1 MRRDV
6 QLYIQRSKEFVG
18 SIGEENLVTDGNF
31 INGTTHWSETSGVT
45 YTDGAAI
52 VDVTSG
58 SSEYV
63 EQSVSYTDGQKYRVT
78 ADIFCPRDEYNQFLW
93 SDDVTNAVW
102 GYSNLTV
109 TDGQLTQ
116 NSSNSSRYFLQDSSV
131 TSGQRYTVS
140 FYVKYNGQRYVQLT
154 GSTGFASQYVNF
166 DLVDGVITRDSNS
179 IEGSSIEARDDGY
192 YRISYTDE
200 ANSTSSA
207 ARIVLGFIPS
217 GTSGRLPAYQ
227 GDGVSGVFIKHAMM
241 DNVDELRTYV
251 ATTGSIV
258 NNTGSSGND
267 IKVQDDSSDL
277 GGLTSANTT
286 FTLLEGFNRISYD
299 FTANSNSDT
308 LFFGRVT
315 ASGNYT
321 FNVSNVELR
330 EITDSYTTYENVKVD
345 MFDFEDINITDKI
358 KDIRDIS
365 KVFTGFSQQ
374 FTLPASKTNNNL
386 FSHFY
391 NADVVSGF
399 DQRIKHKAFIKIGGA
414 DYKEGRVS
422 LTGSS
427 VKNGRPYS
435 YSVVFYGKTVELKDL
450 IGDDELKDLRG
461 TLLDG
466 FTFNYSSGLV
476 NNGLLYG
483 FDFQEYNQ
491 TLDTSTLNSDGN
503 PDLFFPLISSENYYF
518 YDSGDGVNPKDRV
531 ESRNLLPTATT
542 APRGFYYKDL
552 KPAMKVK
559 FIIRAIQEKY
569 GITFSDDFF
578 NDNNEQYEKLSMLLH
593 REKGNIENQL
603 DELSE
608 IVSLSD
614 LDVTQIGFGPTLDE
628 RGEVYLPYNNV
639 LLESDYPESLDFL
652 FAYRQATRQLAA
664 WRDDIYTFRIKLDV
678 SVVGSGEY
686 TVEMYDGNNDNFRK
700 SLTTTGNTTDFEW
713 ELPMQYHNNVGINY
727 SGGTGGRIYY
737 TVFYP
742 KIKISSQGGI
752 SEANLSNVRIE
763 RIRKRTFESQETPW
777 FTDAFLSYET
787 ARYTYPDNPIQLTT
801 ATAALGVD
809 VLTQMPK
816 IKVLDFL
823 TGIFKMFN
831 LTAYYVQD
839 NGLSQYNGQIRV
851 RSVDSF
857 YFDGQDVDISKYVS
871 TDNMNVNRNNLYSS
885 IEFRFDKPKTLAIT
899 KANERTGDEFGD
911 ELLNNL
917 NSNIYNPLAFDGGK
931 YNVKLPFEKIMY
943 ERMNDQLTENHILP
957 IQWGWLANKD
967 ENPITTKPILFYAQL
982 EEDTDLE
989 VDATGNNVQILLD
1002 NSVYDKNGN
1011 NTSASYTIVDR
1022 YLRPSNS
1029 IGSTRKTLHFGSEF
1043 DEWYI
1048 WEGAG
1053 SEERGLFSTFY
1064 KRYLLQIY
1072 DRQSRLVKVSA
1083 HLPVNIMTKLN
1094 MNDVVIING
1103 RRYRLNSLQLN
1114 LSTGKADL
1122 ELMNDI
1128 AYSSFNINQP
1138 TINVVQ
1144 DNGASLFIF
1153 KGSTDEG
1160 YMENL
1165 SWNVYV
1171 DGTFWQNYA
1180 YAAQMTLSVAD
1191 FGAGSHDVYISAVL
1205 DGEESQPSN
1214 TYTFTLS

>member
-6 QLYIQRSKEFVG
+6 QLYIQRDKEFIG
-18 SIGEENLVTDGNF
+18 SIGEDNLVTDGNF
-31 INGTTHWSETSGVT
+31 INGSASWVESTGVS
-45 YTDGAAI
+45 YVDGSAI
-52 VDVTSG
+52 ISVNNDYQFVQ
-58 SSEYV
+58 
-63 EQSVSYTDGQKYRVT
+63 QSISYTDGQKYRVT
-78 ADIFCPRDEYNQFLW
+78 ADIFCPTGSAGN
-93 SDDVTNAVW
+93 
-102 GYSNLTV
+102 TV
-109 TDGQLTQ
+109 RFQDH
-116 NSSNSSRYFLQDSSV
+116 SSN
-131 TSGQRYTVS
+131 T
-140 FYVKYNGQRYVQLT
+140 
-154 GSTGFASQYVNF
+154 
-166 DLVDGVITRDSNS
+166 
-179 IEGSSIEARDDGY
+179 
-192 YRISYTDE
+192 
-200 ANSTSSA
+200 
-207 ARIVLGFIPS
+207 
-217 GTSGRLPAYQ
+217 
-227 GDGVSGVFIKHAMM
+227 
-241 DNVDELRTYV
+241 
-251 ATTGSIV
+251 
-258 NNTGSSGND
+258 
-267 IKVQDDSSDL
+267 
-277 GGLTSANTT
+277 GGLLAADTT
-286 FTLLEGFNRISYD
+286 FTLVEGLQRVSYD
-299 FTANSNSDT
+299 FTANGIGNSI
-308 LFFGRVT
+308 LIERAANAVF
-315 ASGNYT
+315 T

-345 MFDFEDINITDKI
+345 MFDFEDINMTDKI

-391 NADVVSGF
+391 NSDVVSGF

-450 IGDDELKDLRG
+450 IGDDELKDLTG

-466 FTFNYSSGLV
+466 FTFNYSSNLV
-476 NNGLLYG
+476 NNGLSYG

-491 TLDTSTLNSDGN
+491 TLNTTTLNSDGN

-518 YDSGDGVNPKDRV
+518 YDSGNGINPKDRV
-531 ESRNLLPTATT
+531 DSRNLLPTATT
-542 APRGFYYKDL
+542 TPRGFYYKDL
-552 KPAMKVK
+552 KPAIKVK

-578 NDNNEQYEKLSMLLH
+578 NNNNEQYEKLSMLLH

-603 DELSE
+603 DELSK
-608 IVSLSD
+608 IISLSE
-614 LDVTQIGFGPTLDE
+614 LDSTSATDE
-628 RGEVYLPYNNV
+628 RGKIYLPYNSY

-652 FAYRQATRQLAA
+652 NAYRTTTSHNFTFTDMFGNEYSGTRR
-664 WRDDIYTFRIKLDV
+664 RDNIYTFRIRFDV
-678 SVVGSGEY
+678 AVVGSGEY
-686 TVEMYDGNNDNFRK
+686 TIDIYDGNNSDLKK
-700 SLTTTGNTTDFEW
+700 SLTTIGNTTSFEW
-713 ELPMQYHNNVGINY
+713 ELPMEYYNNVGTNY
-727 SGGTGGRIYY
+727 TGGDGGREYF

-742 KIKISSQGGI
+742 KIKISSQGGV
-752 SEANLSNVRIE
+752 SEASISNLEIE
-763 RIRKRTFESQETPW
+763 RVRKRTVESQQTPW
-777 FTDAFLSYET
+777 SDTPFLSYGN
-787 ARYTYPDNPIQLTT
+787 ASYTYPDNPIQLT
-801 ATAALGVD
+801 AANAALGVNP
-809 VLTQMPK
+809 LTQMPK
-816 IKVLDFL
+816 IKVLEFL

-839 NGLSQYNGQIRV
+839 DGLSEYNGQIRV
-851 RSVDSF
+851 RSIDSY
-857 YFDGQDVDISKYVS
+857 YFDGEKVDISRYVS
-871 TDNMNVNRNNLYSS
+871 TDNINVNRNNLYSS
-885 IEFRFDKPKTLAIT
+885 IEFRYDKPKTLAIT
-899 KANERTGDEFGD
+899 EANDRTGDEFGD

-931 YNVKLPFEKIMY
+931 YNLKLPFEKVMY

-967 ENPITTKPILFYAQL
+967 ENPITTKPLLFYAQL

-1022 YLRPSNS
+1022 YLRPSSS

-1053 SEERGLFSTFY
+1053 SEEFGLFNTYY

-1072 DRQSRLVKVSA
+1072 DRQSRIVKTSA

-1128 AYSSFNINQP
+1128 AYSSFSINKP
-1138 TINVVQ
+1138 SINVVQ
-1144 DNGASLFIF
+1144 DNGTSLFIF

-1160 YMENL
+1160 YMESL

-1171 DGTFWQNYA
+1171 DGSIHQSYA
-1180 YAAQMTLSVAD
+1180 YAAQITLSVAD
-1191 FGAGSHDVYISAVL
+1191 LGAGSHDVYISAVL
-1205 DGEESQPSN
+1205 DGEESQPSD